1 MASCVT
7 SKRVILMQEAGKNG
21 IPQYTDTL
29 SYEDYQLRI
38 GDRMYIY
45 VYSVDERINKMFNAS
60 GAGVSSHM
68 MRQSTG
74 GTGYDLYTYEV
85 RDDGTIDFPM
95 VGDVLVRGLTTR
107 EVKRAIEN
115 ELSGFVKNYGDY
127 QMISVEV
134 NIVSRRFSV
143 ISDRGSGT
151 FSIPK
156 EKITIFEALAMAGD
170 IGDFGDRSQVRIVR
184 EKEGVTDIKQRA
196 FAGCETLEYIK
207 IPDSVTTM
215 GSNTFDGCVALK
227 RVYIGKNLTAI
238 PTHAFNDC
246 KSLEA
251 VLLEGTKIEYIGV
264 GAFMNCESLTKVEFS
279 PNVEYIGTH
288 AFMSCYELTSAV
300 LPQALIAMGY
310 GAFSFCTKLAKLSV
324 AKGNKELLEVI
335 NKVLT
340 NLIESGKIEE
350 YIVYYSTEVTGD

>member
-1 MASCVT
+1 MKFKGFLLLFLPLLMASCVT
-7 SKRVILMQEAGKNG
+7 SKRVNLMQEAGKNG

-60 GAGVSSHM
+60 GSGVSSHM

-85 RDDGTIDFPM
+85 RDDGTIDFRM

-115 ELSGFVKNYGDY
+115 ELSSFVKNYGDY

-184 EKEGVTDIKQRA
+184 EKEGVTDIKTFDVRSKDIINSEFYYIEPNDVIYIQR
-196 FAGCETLEYIK
+196 IK
-207 IPDSVTTM
+207 GQSFGINSVTTTI
-215 GSNTFDGCVALK
+215 SVVATTLAFGGF
-227 RVYIGKNLTAI
+227 VYGLVTRI
-238 PTHAFNDC
+238 
-246 KSLEA
+246 
-251 VLLEGTKIEYIGV
+251 
-264 GAFMNCESLTKVEFS
+264 
-279 PNVEYIGTH
+279 
-288 AFMSCYELTSAV
+288 
-300 LPQALIAMGY
+300 
-310 GAFSFCTKLAKLSV
+310 
-324 AKGNKELLEVI
+324 I
-335 NKVLT
+335 NAA
-340 NLIESGKIEE
+340 EDAQ
-350 YIVYYSTEVTGD
+350 TE

>member
-1 MASCVT
+1 MKFKGFLLLFLPLLMASCVT
-7 SKRVILMQEAGKNG
+7 SKRVNLMQEAGKNG

-60 GAGVSSHM
+60 GAGVSSQM

-107 EVKRAIEN
+107 EVKRAIEQ

-184 EKEGVTDIKQRA
+184 EKEGVTDIKTFDVRSNDIINSEFYYIEPNDVIYIQR
-196 FAGCETLEYIK
+196 IK
-207 IPDSVTTM
+207 GQSFGINSVTTTI
-215 GSNTFDGCVALK
+215 SVVATTLAFGGF
-227 RVYIGKNLTAI
+227 VYGLVTRIINA
-238 PTHAFNDC
+238 AEDN
-246 KSLEA
+246 KSE
-251 VLLEGTKIEYIGV
+251 
-264 GAFMNCESLTKVEFS
+264 
-279 PNVEYIGTH
+279 
-288 AFMSCYELTSAV
+288 
-300 LPQALIAMGY
+300 
-310 GAFSFCTKLAKLSV
+310 
-324 AKGNKELLEVI
+324 
-335 NKVLT
+335 
-340 NLIESGKIEE
+340 
-350 YIVYYSTEVTGD
+350 